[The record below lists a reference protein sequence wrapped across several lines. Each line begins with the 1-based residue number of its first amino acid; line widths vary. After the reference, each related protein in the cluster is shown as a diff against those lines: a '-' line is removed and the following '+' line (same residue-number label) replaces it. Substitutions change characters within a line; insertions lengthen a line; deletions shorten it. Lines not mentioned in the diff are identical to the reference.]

1 MTKQEAAIKYITEN
15 YLEFNRLRH
24 DIVSDKL
31 QIRMEADLESSTTQG
46 ASVQRSKA
54 AVQNGSEL
62 WREMTKHDINSIVCH
77 CAQEY
82 DANITS
88 REVMTAL
95 QSDLIPDVHPL
106 REYINALPAW
116 KPESGDW
123 IDFVASQVRVKNN
136 DNKVSGNNN
145 DNTDNLRP
153 NQYPLGAQG
162 EENTQQPKQLD
173 STTFQS
179 TPFAHEAHRG
189 PRCSQ
194 QHSERLGE
202 AYKNDN
208 IDNFRGN
215 QYPCRDED
223 DLNQQLKQLDSTTY
237 SARNNTASGEGNNT
251 TPDRPR
257 GLSERTSCCQT
268 TTLLDRP
275 YGAERPMNLTGEAD
289 LTVSEAHDLTS
300 NSSQRER
307 SEAERLWRVCFKK
320 WFVAMVASWMKDE
333 VVNHQ
338 VLVLI
343 GKQGIF
349 KTTWLEHLIPPHLR
363 AYACKLA
370 NSNDLNKDERLRI
383 AEFGLISLD
392 EIDSM
397 NNRELNQLKSVITA
411 TDVNERA
418 AYAYTKERRVRL
430 ASFCASGNRRDF
442 LTDITGNRRWL
453 PFEVESIQNPFYSIL
468 PYEQMYAQAWAL
480 AQDPMFSYWFDLDEI
495 EVLEEHNQ
503 HFRDESNE
511 EQLLPILFDVPAEGR
526 GEFMTTAQISE
537 RLVSYGNIKKP
548 MALSR
553 LGMVLGGIGY
563 RAVTRKINNTR
574 ARGWI
579 VYQRDTE
586 EINSLK
592 RLLKDG

>member
-15 YLEFNRLRH
+15 YLDFNRLRH
-24 DIVSDKL
+24 DIVADKL
-31 QIRMEADLESSTTQG
+31 QVRVAHNLGEEAKGDEANRQ
-46 ASVQRSKA
+46 
-54 AVQNGSEL
+54 EY

-106 REYINALPAW
+106 REYINALPRYT
-116 KPESGDW
+116 PDQPDW

-136 DNKVSGNNN
+136 DNI
-145 DNTDNLRP
+145 DNLRG
-153 NQYPLGAQG
+153 NRTA
-162 EENTQQPKQLD
+162 KQIVR
-173 STTFQS
+173 TNV
-179 TPFAHEAHRG
+179 R
-189 PRCSQ
+189 
-194 QHSERLGE
+194 
-202 AYKNDN
+202 K
-208 IDNFRGN
+208 
-215 QYPCRDED
+215 
-223 DLNQQLKQLDSTTY
+223 DLP
-237 SARNNTASGEGNNT
+237 AAPEGNNPTPSYTTLHHT
-251 TPDRPR
+251 TP
-257 GLSERTSCCQT
+257 S
-268 TTLLDRP
+268 
-275 YGAERPMNLTGEAD
+275 AD
-289 LTVSEAHDLTS
+289 A
-300 NSSQRER
+300 
-307 SEAERLWRVCFKK
+307 LWRQCFKK

-397 NNRELNQLKSVITA
+397 NNRELTQLKSVITA

-453 PFEVESIQNPFYSIL
+453 PFEVEEIQNPFFTLL
-468 PYEQMYAQAWAL
+468 PYERMYAQAWAL
-480 AQDPMFSYWFDLDEI
+480 AQDPLFSYWFDLDEI

-503 HFRDESNE
+503 QFRDESNE
-511 EQLLPILFDVPAEGR
+511 EQLLDVYFAVPAEGATNTK
-526 GEFMTTAQISE
+526 FLTTAEISE
-537 RLVSYGNIKKP
+537 RLIYYGNIKRP
-548 MALSR
+548 LSLSR
-553 LGMVLGGIGY
+553 LGVLLSQKGFLSI
-563 RAVTRKINNTR
+563 RKGSPQR
-574 ARGWI
+574 RGWI
-579 VYQRDTE
+579 VYERDSE
-586 EINSLK
+586 EINAERRILSK
-592 RLLKDG
+592 T

>member
-15 YLEFNRLRH
+15 YLDFNRLRH
-24 DIVSDKL
+24 DVIADKL
-31 QIRMEADLESSTTQG
+31 QVRCAHSLGDEAIRLLGERQEVKG
-46 ASVQRSKA
+46 KEYWK
-54 AVQNGSEL
+54 EL
-62 WREMTKHDINSIVCH
+62 TKHDINSIVCH
-77 CAQEY
+77 CAREY

-88 REVMTAL
+88 REVLTAL
-95 QSDLIPDVHPL
+95 QSDLIPQVHPL
-106 REYINALPAW
+106 REYILSLRPYTTDQ
-116 KPESGDW
+116 PDW
-123 IDFVASQVRVKNN
+123 IDMVARQVRVKNN
-136 DNKVSGNNN
+136 NAVCGINKDNLNNN
-145 DNTDNLRP
+145 SASPTLSP
-153 NQYPLGAQG
+153 HSLTKLVGTPILLSGTGEHIYQQY
-162 EENTQQPKQLD
+162 
-173 STTFQS
+173 
-179 TPFAHEAHRG
+179 
-189 PRCSQ
+189 
-194 QHSERLGE
+194 
-202 AYKNDN
+202 
-208 IDNFRGN
+208 
-215 QYPCRDED
+215 
-223 DLNQQLKQLDSTTY
+223 QQLGINNENNNSQA
-237 SARNNTASGEGNNT
+237 SANVGRAQELSMLSSEKPTPLSSPNN
-251 TPDRPR
+251 P
-257 GLSERTSCCQT
+257 
-268 TTLLDRP
+268 
-275 YGAERPMNLTGEAD
+275 AD
-289 LTVSEAHDLTS
+289 E
-300 NSSQRER
+300 
-307 SEAERLWRVCFKK
+307 LWRVCFKK

-343 GKQGIF
+343 GRQGIY

-370 NSNDLNKDERLRI
+370 NSADLNKDERLRI

-453 PFEVESIQNPFYSIL
+453 PFEVESIQNPFYTTL

-480 AQDPMFSYWFDLDEI
+480 AQDPTFSYWFELDEI

-511 EQLLPILFDVPAEGR
+511 EQLLPILFDVPAEGK

-537 RLVSYGNIKKP
+537 RLVTYGNIKKP

-553 LGMVLGGIGY
+553 LGMVLGQQGYQPVRPRIGGIK
-563 RAVTRKINNTR
+563 T
-574 ARGWI
+574 RGWL
-579 VYQRDTE
+579 VYQRDTS
-586 EINSLK
+586 EINALK
-592 RLLKDG
+592 GLLKNG

>member
-15 YLEFNRLRH
+15 YLDYRRLRH
-24 DIVSDKL
+24 DIVADKL
-31 QIRMEADLESSTTQG
+31 QIRIADSLEN
-46 ASVQRSKA
+46 ASL
-54 AVQNGSEL
+54 QNAPEGLQFRGSEY

-106 REYINALPAW
+106 REYVLSCGEWTEEQP
-116 KPESGDW
+116 DW
-123 IDFVASQVRVKNN
+123 IDFVASQVRVA
-136 DNKVSGNNN
+136 DNASDSEKGSNGSKSSK
-145 DNTDNLRP
+145 
-153 NQYPLGAQG
+153 G
-162 EENTQQPKQLD
+162 E
-173 STTFQS
+173 
-179 TPFAHEAHRG
+179 
-189 PRCSQ
+189 
-194 QHSERLGE
+194 
-202 AYKNDN
+202 
-208 IDNFRGN
+208 
-215 QYPCRDED
+215 
-223 DLNQQLKQLDSTTY
+223 
-237 SARNNTASGEGNNT
+237 SAVEIS
-251 TPDRPR
+251 
-257 GLSERTSCCQT
+257 RTSRT
-268 TTLLDRP
+268 PSTK
-275 YGAERPMNLTGEAD
+275 AD
-289 LTVSEAHDLTS
+289 T
-300 NSSQRER
+300 
-307 SEAERLWRVCFKK
+307 LWRGCFKK

-453 PFEVESIQNPFYSIL
+453 PFEVESIQNPFYTIL
-468 PYEQMYAQAWAL
+468 PYERMYAQAWAL
-480 AQDPMFSYWFDLDEI
+480 AQDPLFSYWFDLDEI
-495 EVLEEHNQ
+495 EVLEQHNQ
-503 HFRDESNE
+503 YFRDESNE
-511 EQLLPILFDVPAEGR
+511 EQLLDVYFAVPAEGASNTK
-526 GEFMTTAQISE
+526 FLTTAEISE
-537 RLVSYGNIKKP
+537 RLIYYGNIKRP
-548 MALSR
+548 LSLSR
-553 LGMVLGGIGY
+553 LGVLLSQKGFLSI
-563 RAVTRKINNTR
+563 RKGSPQR
-574 ARGWI
+574 RGWV
-579 VYQRDTE
+579 VYERDNE
-586 EINSLK
+586 EINAERRILSK
-592 RLLKDG
+592 T

>member
-1 MTKQEAAIKYITEN
+1 MTKQETAIKYITEN
-15 YLEFNRLRH
+15 YLDYNRLRH
-24 DIVSDKL
+24 DVIADKM
-31 QIRMEADLESSTTQG
+31 QVRDETE
-46 ASVQRSKA
+46 
-54 AVQNGSEL
+54 

-106 REYINALPAW
+106 REYVLSCGEWTAEQP
-116 KPESGDW
+116 DW
-123 IDFVASQVRVKNN
+123 IDLVASQVHVRE
-136 DNKVSGNNN
+136 SA
-145 DNTDNLRP
+145 TDRC
-153 NQYPLGAQG
+153 
-162 EENTQQPKQLD
+162 
-173 STTFQS
+173 
-179 TPFAHEAHRG
+179 EAPVDRHFVAVDGR
-189 PRCSQ
+189 
-194 QHSERLGE
+194 
-202 AYKNDN
+202 
-208 IDNFRGN
+208 
-215 QYPCRDED
+215 
-223 DLNQQLKQLDSTTY
+223 
-237 SARNNTASGEGNNT
+237 SAAPVVFHNESTASNA
-251 TPDRPR
+251 
-257 GLSERTSCCQT
+257 SELQCSASETN
-268 TTLLDRP
+268 
-275 YGAERPMNLTGEAD
+275 Y
-289 LTVSEAHDLTS
+289 SEATH
-300 NSSQRER
+300 SSQSER
-307 SEAERLWRVCFKK
+307 SEADRLWRVCFKK
-320 WFVAMVASWMKDE
+320 WFVAMVTSWMKDE

-453 PFEVESIQNPFYSIL
+453 PFEVESIQNPFYTLL
-468 PYEQMYAQAWAL
+468 PYERMYAQAWAL
-480 AQDPMFSYWFDLDEI
+480 AQDPLFSYWFDLDEI

-537 RLVSYGNIKKP
+537 RLVTYGNIKKP
-548 MALSR
+548 MALGR
-553 LGMVLGGIGY
+553 LGVLMGSMGY
-563 RAVTRKINNTR
+563 RSVTRGNR
-574 ARGWI
+574 QARLRGWI

-586 EINSLK
+586 EIAANK
-592 RLLKDG
+592 KLLAKECVTV

>member
-15 YLEFNRLRH
+15 YLEYRRLRH
-24 DIVSDKL
+24 DIVADKL
-31 QIRMEADLESSTTQG
+31 QIRMADSLSAPHNATSVIGDPAVDAALSGYSLEFKG
-46 ASVQRSKA
+46 
-54 AVQNGSEL
+54 GEY

-106 REYINALPAW
+106 REYVLSCGEWTEEQP
-116 KPESGDW
+116 DW
-123 IDFVASQVRVKNN
+123 IDWVAQQVTVK
-136 DNKVSGNNN
+136 
-145 DNTDNLRP
+145 
-153 NQYPLGAQG
+153 PLG
-162 EENTQQPKQLD
+162 D
-173 STTFQS
+173 
-179 TPFAHEAHRG
+179 EAKGDKARG
-189 PRCSQ
+189 
-194 QHSERLGE
+194 
-202 AYKNDN
+202 
-208 IDNFRGN
+208 
-215 QYPCRDED
+215 
-223 DLNQQLKQLDSTTY
+223 
-237 SARNNTASGEGNNT
+237 
-251 TPDRPR
+251 
-257 GLSERTSCCQT
+257 
-268 TTLLDRP
+268 
-275 YGAERPMNLTGEAD
+275 
-289 LTVSEAHDLTS
+289 
-300 NSSQRER
+300 
-307 SEAERLWRVCFKK
+307 ERLWRGCFKK

-453 PFEVESIQNPFYSIL
+453 PFEVESIQNPFYTIL
-468 PYEQMYAQAWAL
+468 PYERMYAQAWAL
-480 AQDPMFSYWFDLDEI
+480 AQDPLFSYWFDLDEI

-511 EQLLPILFDVPAEGR
+511 EQLLPILFDVPAEGK

-537 RLVSYGNIKKP
+537 RLVTYGNIKKP

-553 LGMVLGGIGY
+553 LGMVLGAAGYQSTRPKIGG
-563 RAVTRKINNTR
+563 RLI
-574 ARGWI
+574 RGWL
-579 VYQRDTE
+579 VYQRDTD
-586 EINSLK
+586 EIASLK
-592 RLLKDG
+592 RLLKE

>member
-1 MTKQEAAIKYITEN
+1 MNKQECAIKYVEDN
-15 YLEFNRLRH
+15 YLQFNRLRH
-24 DIVSDKL
+24 DIIADKL
-31 QIRMEADLESSTTQG
+31 QVRCAHPIGDGLEAKGERQE
-46 ASVQRSKA
+46 Q
-54 AVQNGSEL
+54 

-77 CAQEY
+77 AAQEY

-106 REYINALPAW
+106 REYVLSCGEWTEEQP
-116 KPESGDW
+116 DW
-123 IDFVASQVRVKNN
+123 IDWVASRVRVKASPES
-136 DNKVSGNNN
+136 DSLE
-145 DNTDNLRP
+145 DATLQDAAE
-153 NQYPLGAQG
+153 PLQ
-162 EENTQQPKQLD
+162 
-173 STTFQS
+173 
-179 TPFAHEAHRG
+179 
-189 PRCSQ
+189 
-194 QHSERLGE
+194 
-202 AYKNDN
+202 
-208 IDNFRGN
+208 FRGKEN
-215 QYPCRDED
+215 
-223 DLNQQLKQLDSTTY
+223 K
-237 SARNNTASGEGNNT
+237 
-251 TPDRPR
+251 
-257 GLSERTSCCQT
+257 
-268 TTLLDRP
+268 
-275 YGAERPMNLTGEAD
+275 AD
-289 LTVSEAHDLTS
+289 A
-300 NSSQRER
+300 
-307 SEAERLWRVCFKK
+307 LWRGCFKK

-453 PFEVESIQNPFYSIL
+453 PFEVESIQNPFTTIL
-468 PYEQMYAQAWAL
+468 PYERMYAQAWAL
-480 AQDPMFSYWFDLDEI
+480 AQDPLFSYWFDLEEI
-495 EVLEEHNQ
+495 EVLEQHNQ
-503 HFRDESNE
+503 YFRDESNE

-537 RLVSYGNIKKP
+537 RLVTYGNIKKP

-553 LGMVLGGIGY
+553 LGMVLGAAGY
-563 RAVTRKINNTR
+563 RSTRPKIGGR
-574 ARGWI
+574 LIRGWL
-579 VYQRDTE
+579 VYQRDTDE
-586 EINSLK
+586 VASLR
-592 RLLKDG
+592 RLLKE

>member
-1 MTKQEAAIKYITEN
+1 MTKQEAVIKYIEDN
-15 YLEFNRLRH
+15 YLQNNRLRH
-24 DIVSDKL
+24 DVIADKL
-31 QIRMEADLESSTTQG
+31 QIRIADSLEN
-46 ASVQRSKA
+46 ASLRAPQKSVDFSGTPL
-54 AVQNGSEL
+54 QNAPEGLQFRGKEM
-62 WREMTKHDINSIVCH
+62 WREMTKHDINSIVCR

-106 REYINALPAW
+106 REYVLSCGEWTEEQP
-116 KPESGDW
+116 DW
-123 IDFVASQVRVKNN
+123 IDFVASQVRTA
-136 DNKVSGNNN
+136 DNAGSGVQEFRSSGVTSKHLNSKASE
-145 DNTDNLRP
+145 LP
-153 NQYPLGAQG
+153 NI
-162 EENTQQPKQLD
+162 
-173 STTFQS
+173 S
-179 TPFAHEAHRG
+179 
-189 PRCSQ
+189 
-194 QHSERLGE
+194 
-202 AYKNDN
+202 
-208 IDNFRGN
+208 
-215 QYPCRDED
+215 
-223 DLNQQLKQLDSTTY
+223 
-237 SARNNTASGEGNNT
+237 SA
-251 TPDRPR
+251 D
-257 GLSERTSCCQT
+257 
-268 TTLLDRP
+268 
-275 YGAERPMNLTGEAD
+275 
-289 LTVSEAHDLTS
+289 
-300 NSSQRER
+300 
-307 SEAERLWRVCFKK
+307 RLWRGCFKK

-343 GKQGIF
+343 GRQGIY

-397 NNRELNQLKSVITA
+397 NNRELNQLKSIITA
-411 TDVNERA
+411 TDINERA
-418 AYAYTKERRVRL
+418 AYAYTKERRIRL

-453 PFEVESIQNPFYSIL
+453 PFEVESILNPFHTIL
-468 PYEQMYAQAWAL
+468 PYDQLYAQAWAL
-480 AQDPMFSYWFDLDEI
+480 AQDPLFSYWFDLDEI

-537 RLVSYGNIKKP
+537 RLVTYGNIKKP
-548 MALSR
+548 MALGR
-553 LGMVLGGIGY
+553 LGVLMGSMGY
-563 RAVTRKINNTR
+563 RSVTRGNR
-574 ARGWI
+574 QARLRGWI

-586 EINSLK
+586 EIAANK
-592 RLLKDG
+592 KLLAKEC

>member
-15 YLEFNRLRH
+15 YLDYNRLRH
-24 DIVSDKL
+24 DVIADKL
-31 QIRMEADLESSTTQG
+31 QVRDETG
-46 ASVQRSKA
+46 
-54 AVQNGSEL
+54 

-77 CAQEY
+77 AAQEY

-106 REYINALPAW
+106 REYVLSCGEWTEEQP
-116 KPESGDW
+116 DW
-123 IDFVASQVRVKNN
+123 IDLVASLVRVRESATDRCEAPVDRHFVAVDGR
-136 DNKVSGNNN
+136 
-145 DNTDNLRP
+145 
-153 NQYPLGAQG
+153 
-162 EENTQQPKQLD
+162 
-173 STTFQS
+173 
-179 TPFAHEAHRG
+179 
-189 PRCSQ
+189 
-194 QHSERLGE
+194 
-202 AYKNDN
+202 
-208 IDNFRGN
+208 
-215 QYPCRDED
+215 
-223 DLNQQLKQLDSTTY
+223 
-237 SARNNTASGEGNNT
+237 SAAPVVFHNESTASNA
-251 TPDRPR
+251 
-257 GLSERTSCCQT
+257 SELQCSASETN
-268 TTLLDRP
+268 
-275 YGAERPMNLTGEAD
+275 Y
-289 LTVSEAHDLTS
+289 SEATH
-300 NSSQRER
+300 SSQSER
-307 SEAERLWRVCFKK
+307 SEADRLWRVCFKK

-453 PFEVESIQNPFYSIL
+453 PFEVESIQNPFYTLL
-468 PYEQMYAQAWAL
+468 PYERMYAQAWAL
-480 AQDPMFSYWFDLDEI
+480 AQDPLFSYWFDLDEI

-503 HFRDESNE
+503 QFRDESNE
-511 EQLLPILFDVPAEGR
+511 EQLLPILFDVPAEGK

-548 MALSR
+548 MALGR
-553 LGMVLGGIGY
+553 LGVLMGSMGY
-563 RAVTRKINNTR
+563 RSVTRGNR
-574 ARGWI
+574 QARLRGWI

-586 EINSLK
+586 EIAANK
-592 RLLKDG
+592 KLLAKECVTV

>member
-15 YLEFNRLRH
+15 YLDYRRLRH
-24 DIVSDKL
+24 DVVSDKL
-31 QIRMEADLESSTTQG
+31 QVRLLGDEAKGKRQEYW
-46 ASVQRSKA
+46 K
-54 AVQNGSEL
+54 EL
-62 WREMTKHDINSIVCH
+62 SKHDINSIVCH
-77 CAQEY
+77 AAREY

-106 REYINALPAW
+106 REYVNALPRYT
-116 KPESGDW
+116 PDQPDW
-123 IDFVASQVRVKNN
+123 IDLVASQVHVM
-136 DNKVSGNNN
+136 D
-145 DNTDNLRP
+145 
-153 NQYPLGAQG
+153 
-162 EENTQQPKQLD
+162 
-173 STTFQS
+173 
-179 TPFAHEAHRG
+179 
-189 PRCSQ
+189 
-194 QHSERLGE
+194 
-202 AYKNDN
+202 
-208 IDNFRGN
+208 
-215 QYPCRDED
+215 
-223 DLNQQLKQLDSTTY
+223 
-237 SARNNTASGEGNNT
+237 TASAT
-251 TPDRPR
+251 DRPKR
-257 GLSERTSCCQT
+257 LSERTACCQNT
-268 TTLLDRP
+268 ALS
-275 YGAERPMNLTGEAD
+275 ERLRLSDSLNPTANAMSEP
-289 LTVSEAHDLTS
+289 TVSEVNGLTS
-300 NSSQRER
+300 SSEQSER
-307 SEAERLWRVCFKK
+307 SGADRLWRICFKK
-320 WFVAMVASWMKDE
+320 WFVAMVASWMNDE

-370 NSNDLNKDERLRI
+370 NSADLNKDERLRI

-411 TDVNERA
+411 SDVNERA

-453 PFEVESIQNPFYSIL
+453 PFEVESIQNPFFTTL
-468 PYEQMYAQAWAL
+468 PYERMYAQAWAL
-480 AQDPMFSYWFDLDEI
+480 ANDPTFCYWFDLDEI

-511 EQLLPILFDVPAEGR
+511 EQLLPILFDVPAEGK

-553 LGMVLGGIGY
+553 LGMVLGAAGYQSTRPKIGG
-563 RAVTRKINNTR
+563 RLI
-574 ARGWI
+574 RGWL
-579 VYQRDTE
+579 VYQRDTD
-586 EINSLK
+586 EIASLK
-592 RLLKDG
+592 RLLKE

>member
-15 YLEFNRLRH
+15 YLDFNRLRH
-24 DIVSDKL
+24 DIVADKL
-31 QIRMEADLESSTTQG
+31 QVRLLGDEAKGKRQEYW
-46 ASVQRSKA
+46 K
-54 AVQNGSEL
+54 EL
-62 WREMTKHDINSIVCH
+62 SKHDINSIVCH

-106 REYINALPAW
+106 REYVLSCGEWTEEQP
-116 KPESGDW
+116 DW
-123 IDFVASQVRVKNN
+123 IDWVAQQVTVK
-136 DNKVSGNNN
+136 
-145 DNTDNLRP
+145 
-153 NQYPLGAQG
+153 PLG
-162 EENTQQPKQLD
+162 D
-173 STTFQS
+173 
-179 TPFAHEAHRG
+179 EAKG
-189 PRCSQ
+189 D
-194 QHSERLGE
+194 
-202 AYKNDN
+202 K
-208 IDNFRGN
+208 
-215 QYPCRDED
+215 
-223 DLNQQLKQLDSTTY
+223 
-237 SARNNTASGEGNNT
+237 ARGEG
-251 TPDRPR
+251 
-257 GLSERTSCCQT
+257 
-268 TTLLDRP
+268 
-275 YGAERPMNLTGEAD
+275 
-289 LTVSEAHDLTS
+289 
-300 NSSQRER
+300 
-307 SEAERLWRVCFKK
+307 LWRGCFKK

-453 PFEVESIQNPFYSIL
+453 PFEVESIQNPFYTLL
-468 PYEQMYAQAWAL
+468 PYERMYAQAWAL

-511 EQLLPILFDVPAEGR
+511 EQLLPILFDVPAEGK

-537 RLVSYGNIKKP
+537 RLVTYGNIKKP

-553 LGMVLGGIGY
+553 LGMVLGAAGYQSTRPKIGG
-563 RAVTRKINNTR
+563 RLI
-574 ARGWI
+574 RGWL
-579 VYQRDTE
+579 VYQRDTD
-586 EINSLK
+586 EIASLK
-592 RLLKDG
+592 RLLKE

>member
-15 YLEFNRLRH
+15 YLDYRRLRH
-24 DIVSDKL
+24 DIVADKL
-31 QIRMEADLESSTTQG
+31 QIRMDLEEVKG
-46 ASVQRSKA
+46 ERLEVK
-54 AVQNGSEL
+54 GGEY

-95 QSDLIPDVHPL
+95 QSDLIPSVHPL
-106 REYINALPAW
+106 REYILSLP
-116 KPESGDW
+116 PYTPDQPDW
-123 IDFVASQVRVKNN
+123 IDWVASQVRVKA
-136 DNKVSGNNN
+136 SPESA
-145 DNTDNLRP
+145 TDRC
-153 NQYPLGAQG
+153 
-162 EENTQQPKQLD
+162 
-173 STTFQS
+173 
-179 TPFAHEAHRG
+179 EAPVDRHFVAVDGR
-189 PRCSQ
+189 
-194 QHSERLGE
+194 
-202 AYKNDN
+202 
-208 IDNFRGN
+208 
-215 QYPCRDED
+215 
-223 DLNQQLKQLDSTTY
+223 
-237 SARNNTASGEGNNT
+237 SAAPVVFHNESTASNA
-251 TPDRPR
+251 
-257 GLSERTSCCQT
+257 SELQCSASETN
-268 TTLLDRP
+268 
-275 YGAERPMNLTGEAD
+275 Y
-289 LTVSEAHDLTS
+289 SEASYSPQSGRPIGGTPS
-300 NSSQRER
+300 YSPNGASSG
-307 SEAERLWRVCFKK
+307 SSADRLWRQCFKK

-343 GKQGIF
+343 GRQGIY

-453 PFEVESIQNPFYSIL
+453 PFEVESIQNPFFTTL
-468 PYEQMYAQAWAL
+468 PYDLMYAQAWAL
-480 AQDPMFSYWFDLDEI
+480 VNDPTFSYWFDLDEI
-495 EVLEEHNQ
+495 EVLETHNQ

-537 RLVSYGNIKKP
+537 RLVTYGNIKKP

-553 LGMVLGGIGY
+553 LGMVLGAAGYQSTRPKIGG
-563 RAVTRKINNTR
+563 RLI
-574 ARGWI
+574 RGWL
-579 VYQRDTE
+579 VYQRDTD
-586 EINSLK
+586 EIASLK
-592 RLLKDG
+592 RLLKE

>member
-15 YLEFNRLRH
+15 YLDHNRLRH
-24 DIVSDKL
+24 DVVSDKL
-31 QIRMEADLESSTTQG
+31 QIRMEKPTPNPSLKGGEFSSQIKSFPSGEDLGE
-46 ASVQRSKA
+46 AYWK
-54 AVQNGSEL
+54 EL
-62 WREMTKHDINSIVCH
+62 SKHDINSIVCH
-77 CAQEY
+77 AAQEY

-88 REVMTAL
+88 REVLTAL

-106 REYINALPAW
+106 REYIQSLKPYTNDQPDWIDMVAQQVHVKNNNEENVCKEDNINNLRGNQIAPQKASFFGDPALPAAP
-116 KPESGDW
+116 KE
-123 IDFVASQVRVKNN
+123 NN
-136 DNKVSGNNN
+136 
-145 DNTDNLRP
+145 
-153 NQYPLGAQG
+153 
-162 EENTQQPKQLD
+162 
-173 STTFQS
+173 S
-179 TPFAHEAHRG
+179 TPS
-189 PRCSQ
+189 C
-194 QHSERLGE
+194 
-202 AYKNDN
+202 
-208 IDNFRGN
+208 
-215 QYPCRDED
+215 
-223 DLNQQLKQLDSTTY
+223 TTLH
-237 SARNNTASGEGNNT
+237 NT
-251 TPDRPR
+251 TP
-257 GLSERTSCCQT
+257 S
-268 TTLLDRP
+268 
-275 YGAERPMNLTGEAD
+275 AD
-289 LTVSEAHDLTS
+289 A
-300 NSSQRER
+300 
-307 SEAERLWRVCFKK
+307 LWRTCFKK
-320 WFVAMVASWMKDE
+320 WFVAMVASWMNDE

-370 NSNDLNKDERLRI
+370 NSTDLNKDERLRI

-453 PFEVESIQNPFYSIL
+453 PFEVESIQNPFFTTL
-468 PYEQMYAQAWAL
+468 PYELMYAQAWAL
-480 AQDPMFSYWFDLDEI
+480 AQDPTFSYWFDLDEI
-495 EVLEEHNQ
+495 AVLEEHNQ

-537 RLVSYGNIKKP
+537 RLVTYGNIKKP

-553 LGMVLGGIGY
+553 LGMVLGTAGYQSVRPRIGGIK
-563 RAVTRKINNTR
+563 T
-574 ARGWI
+574 RGWL
-579 VYQRDTE
+579 VYQRDTS
-586 EINSLK
+586 EINALK
-592 RLLKDG
+592 GLLKNS

>member
-15 YLEFNRLRH
+15 YLEYRRLRH
-24 DIVSDKL
+24 DIVADKL
-31 QIRMEADLESSTTQG
+31 QIRMADSLSAPHNATSVIGDPAVDAALSGYSLEFKG
-46 ASVQRSKA
+46 
-54 AVQNGSEL
+54 GEY

-106 REYINALPAW
+106 REYVLSCGEWTEEQP
-116 KPESGDW
+116 DW
-123 IDFVASQVRVKNN
+123 IDWVAQQVTVK
-136 DNKVSGNNN
+136 
-145 DNTDNLRP
+145 
-153 NQYPLGAQG
+153 PLG
-162 EENTQQPKQLD
+162 D
-173 STTFQS
+173 
-179 TPFAHEAHRG
+179 EAKGDKARG
-189 PRCSQ
+189 
-194 QHSERLGE
+194 
-202 AYKNDN
+202 
-208 IDNFRGN
+208 
-215 QYPCRDED
+215 
-223 DLNQQLKQLDSTTY
+223 
-237 SARNNTASGEGNNT
+237 
-251 TPDRPR
+251 
-257 GLSERTSCCQT
+257 
-268 TTLLDRP
+268 
-275 YGAERPMNLTGEAD
+275 
-289 LTVSEAHDLTS
+289 
-300 NSSQRER
+300 
-307 SEAERLWRVCFKK
+307 ERLWRGCFKK

-453 PFEVESIQNPFYSIL
+453 PFEVESIQNPFYTIL
-468 PYEQMYAQAWAL
+468 PYERMYAQAWAL
-480 AQDPMFSYWFDLDEI
+480 AQDPLFSYWFDLDEI

-537 RLVSYGNIKKP
+537 RLVTYGNIKKP

-553 LGMVLGGIGY
+553 LGMVLGAAGYQSTRPKIGG
-563 RAVTRKINNTR
+563 RLI
-574 ARGWI
+574 RGWL
-579 VYQRDTE
+579 VYQRDTD
-586 EINSLK
+586 EIASLK
-592 RLLKDG
+592 RLLKE

>member
-1 MTKQEAAIKYITEN
+1 MDEMAEYQLDRTNRKTNKTKEKTMTKQEAAIKYITEN
-15 YLEFNRLRH
+15 YLDYRRLRH
-24 DIVSDKL
+24 DIVADKL
-31 QIRMEADLESSTTQG
+31 QIRIADSLEN
-46 ASVQRSKA
+46 ASL
-54 AVQNGSEL
+54 QNAPEGLQFRGSEY

-106 REYINALPAW
+106 REYVLSCGEWTEEQP
-116 KPESGDW
+116 DW
-123 IDFVASQVRVKNN
+123 IDWVAQQVRVA
-136 DNKVSGNNN
+136 DNAGSGVQEFRSSGVTSKHLNSKASE
-145 DNTDNLRP
+145 LP
-153 NQYPLGAQG
+153 NI
-162 EENTQQPKQLD
+162 
-173 STTFQS
+173 S
-179 TPFAHEAHRG
+179 
-189 PRCSQ
+189 
-194 QHSERLGE
+194 
-202 AYKNDN
+202 
-208 IDNFRGN
+208 
-215 QYPCRDED
+215 
-223 DLNQQLKQLDSTTY
+223 
-237 SARNNTASGEGNNT
+237 SA
-251 TPDRPR
+251 D
-257 GLSERTSCCQT
+257 
-268 TTLLDRP
+268 
-275 YGAERPMNLTGEAD
+275 
-289 LTVSEAHDLTS
+289 
-300 NSSQRER
+300 
-307 SEAERLWRVCFKK
+307 RLWRGCFKK

-453 PFEVESIQNPFYSIL
+453 PFEVESIQNPFYTIL
-468 PYEQMYAQAWAL
+468 PYERMYAQAWAL
-480 AQDPMFSYWFDLDEI
+480 AQDPLFSYWFDLDEI

-511 EQLLPILFDVPAEGR
+511 EQLLPILFDVPAEGK

-537 RLVSYGNIKKP
+537 RLVTYGNIKKP

-553 LGMVLGGIGY
+553 LGMVLGAAGYQSTRPKIGG
-563 RAVTRKINNTR
+563 RLI
-574 ARGWI
+574 RGWL
-579 VYQRDTE
+579 VYQRDTD
-586 EINSLK
+586 EIASLK
-592 RLLKDG
+592 RILKE

>member
-1 MTKQEAAIKYITEN
+1 MSKQEAAIKYITEN
-15 YLEFNRLRH
+15 YLDYSRLRH
-24 DIVSDKL
+24 DVIADKL
-31 QIRMEADLESSTTQG
+31 QVRME
-46 ASVQRSKA
+46 
-54 AVQNGSEL
+54 NG

-77 CAQEY
+77 AAQEY

-106 REYINALPAW
+106 REYVLSCREWTEEQP
-116 KPESGDW
+116 DW
-123 IDFVASQVRVKNN
+123 IDWVASQVHVVDAN
-136 DNKVSGNNN
+136 
-145 DNTDNLRP
+145 
-153 NQYPLGAQG
+153 
-162 EENTQQPKQLD
+162 
-173 STTFQS
+173 
-179 TPFAHEAHRG
+179 
-189 PRCSQ
+189 
-194 QHSERLGE
+194 
-202 AYKNDN
+202 
-208 IDNFRGN
+208 
-215 QYPCRDED
+215 
-223 DLNQQLKQLDSTTY
+223 
-237 SARNNTASGEGNNT
+237 
-251 TPDRPR
+251 
-257 GLSERTSCCQT
+257 
-268 TTLLDRP
+268 
-275 YGAERPMNLTGEAD
+275 AD
-289 LTVSEAHDLTS
+289 
-300 NSSQRER
+300 
-307 SEAERLWRVCFKK
+307 RLWRGCFKK

-453 PFEVESIQNPFYSIL
+453 PFEVESIQNPFYAIM
-468 PYEQMYAQAWAL
+468 PYEQMYAQAWTL
-480 AQDPMFSYWFDLDEI
+480 AQDPLFSYWFDLDEI
-495 EVLEEHNQ
+495 EVLEKHNQ

-511 EQLLPILFDVPAEGR
+511 EQLLDVYFAVPAEGASNTK
-526 GEFMTTAQISE
+526 FLTTAEISE
-537 RLVSYGNIKKP
+537 RLIYYGNIKRP
-548 MALSR
+548 LSLSR
-553 LGMVLGGIGY
+553 LGVLLSQKGFLSI
-563 RAVTRKINNTR
+563 RKGSPQR
-574 ARGWI
+574 RGWI
-579 VYQRDTE
+579 VYERDNE
-586 EINSLK
+586 EINAERRILSK
-592 RLLKDG
+592 T